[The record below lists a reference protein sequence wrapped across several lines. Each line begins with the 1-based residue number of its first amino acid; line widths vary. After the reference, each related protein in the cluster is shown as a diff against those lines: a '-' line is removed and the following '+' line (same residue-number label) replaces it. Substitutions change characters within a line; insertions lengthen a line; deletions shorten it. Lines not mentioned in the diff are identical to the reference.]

1 VIARRSPGAVSR
13 ATSPIPPGVAIA
25 AALVLGGCAAQL
37 AHPDSI
43 AETPAP
49 AALAGPME
57 VRVERC
63 VDRTGFTDRDL
74 GAETTAALVTKLRA
88 AGPFV
93 VTDQGRYV
101 LACDITGFVEGSA
114 FKRWLLPGWGTT
126 VGRIAVMVTDSR
138 SGDTVA
144 IVRASAT
151 VSAGGL
157 YSVGADQIILAAA
170 VDDVVKQLQTLAA
183 QAAAAKKE

>member
-1 VIARRSPGAVSR
+1 
-13 ATSPIPPGVAIA
+13 
-25 AALVLGGCAAQL
+25 
-37 AHPDSI
+37 
-43 AETPAP
+43 
-49 AALAGPME
+49 
-57 VRVERC
+57 
-63 VDRTGFTDRDL
+63 
-74 GAETTAALVTKLRA
+74 
-88 AGPFV
+88 

-101 LACDITGFVEGSA
+101 FACDITGFVEGSA

-183 QAAAAKKE
+183 EAAAKKE